1 MKVSYNTKARCYV
14 QICRVVRAA
23 EGAALEMLCTFQVPR
38 VQIPHS
44 TPYKGD
50 TTGYLLFYYT
60 KSAFSEGFEGDRA
73 N

>member
-1 MKVSYNTKARCYV
+1 
-14 QICRVVRAA
+14 
-23 EGAALEMLCTFQVPR
+23 MLCTFQVPR

-60 KSAFSEGFEGDRA
+60 NQRSVRDLKATVPTNILLRGQKQFSELFLGRA
-73 N
+73 IFKRFY

>member
-1 MKVSYNTKARCYV
+1 
-14 QICRVVRAA
+14 
-23 EGAALEMLCTFQVPR
+23 MLCTFQVPR

-73 N
+73 NKNLEQIFRTQKQFSKLFLGRAIFKRFY